1 MNSVAVHTSLGGTSA
16 SEISL
21 VKGREEKDDGE
32 GEGLDSSTLEL
43 PAEEETLNDSVRR
56 LQLSV
61 QEFGPDQMH
70 LKVCRQTGTAVHF
83 IHII

>member
-1 MNSVAVHTSLGGTSA
+1 MAVHTSLGGTSA

-21 VKGREEKDDGE
+21 VRGREGKNEGE
-32 GEGLDSSTLEL
+32 GEGLGSSRLEL

-61 QEFGPDQMH
+61 QEYGPEQMH
-70 LKVCRQTGTAVHF
+70 LLEKVYREALKCSSF
-83 IHII
+83 CYI